1 MSENEQQKPQETAE
15 PPAAETSTPEV
26 TETTD
31 TLDIPDT
38 LSAGA
43 GTIEIETPDF
53 AALSAEAQAR
63 IDALEAE
70 LAEAKDKML
79 RAVAEAENARRRA
92 RLDKEDAAKF
102 GISGF
107 ARDLLPV
114 ADNLRRA
121 IESVKPETVEGD
133 ESLKGFLDGVAMTER
148 ELLGAFEKNKV
159 EKIDPLGEK
168 LDPNLH
174 QAMFEMPHDELE
186 TGRVGQ
192 VMAPGYSLHGR
203 LLRPAMV
210 GVVKNPE
217 KPADSGDNTAPGA
230 NLDTSA

>member
-1 MSENEQQKPQETAE
+1 MSENEQKQSQAPVVE
-15 PPAAETSTPEV
+15 PA
-26 TETTD
+26 D
-31 TLDIPDT
+31 TLEVKAEDMTATDAKSDSVQAEAPD
-38 LSAGA
+38 S
-43 GTIEIETPDF
+43 
-53 AALSAEAQAR
+53 AALFAEAEAR
-63 IDALEAE
+63 IAALEAE

-79 RAVAEAENARRRA
+79 RAVAEAENTRRRA

-107 ARDLLPV
+107 AKDLLPV

-121 IESVKPETVEGD
+121 IDSVKPETVQAD
-133 ESLKGFLDGVAMTER
+133 ESLQGFLDGVAMTER
-148 ELLGAFEKNKV
+148 ELLSAFEKNKV

-174 QAMFEMPHDELE
+174 QAMFEMPSDLPS
-186 TGRVGQ
+186 GVVGQ
-192 VMAPGYSLHGR
+192 VMAPGYSLNGR

-217 KPADSGDNTAPGA
+217 KPDDSSGDAAPGA
-230 NLDTSA
+230 HLDTSA

>member
-1 MSENEQQKPQETAE
+1 MSENEPQNPEPRETAE
-15 PPAAETSTPEV
+15 LAETPDTPETPDSPAAK
-26 TETTD
+26 D
-31 TLDIPDT
+31 TLTVDAD
-38 LSAGA
+38 A
-43 GTIEIETPDF
+43 EETPDF
-53 AALSAEAQAR
+53 AALSAGAEAR
-63 IDALEAE
+63 IAALEAE

-79 RAVAEAENARRRA
+79 RAVAEAENTRRRA
-92 RLDKEDAAKF
+92 RLDKEDAARF

-107 ARDLLPV
+107 AKDLLPV

-121 IESVKPETVEGD
+121 IDSVKPETVADD

-174 QAMFEMPHDELE
+174 QAMFEMPHDTLE

-192 VMAPGYSLHGR
+192 VMAPGYSLNGR

-217 KPADSGDNTAPGA
+217 KPADSGEESAPGA